1 MPPLFTQYKKGQIAY
16 WKRGGNNIRKYIPI
30 ISVIFIFSILGVVVG
45 NTIFAQDNVSVLLI
59 SGKADIRPIIRQS
72 MEPIYPGHCIKST
85 LKIVNDLDV
94 DTALKNIGMN
104 IRLKRNSEDLDI
116 SHVDA
121 KDYMKYVSIN
131 IDYKDPLKNLIKGN
145 IFKGSFSEF
154 VLGKDINIPIEKKTD
169 LELEF
174 TIGMNKEAKVN
185 VEGIESL
192 IDFIFKIDQYIGQDK
207 ENREDSK
214 SEFEKNKVLKEDENI
229 EVHWAHN
236 CITALLNQ
244 GIIQG
249 YEDGS
254 IRPENMITRA
264 EASVVVGKALGLR
277 EIGDENSKYADR
289 LPSWAKGYILAL
301 TEKGVLEGY
310 DDRQFRPDQYIT
322 REEMTKVLIL
332 AFNKKMNS
340 NLELEFTDREDIG
353 SWALEY
359 VKSGVSEK
367 IIEGYA
373 DDTFR
378 PKNNITRAEA
388 FTIICK
394 LLGLHNTHLE

>member
-1 MPPLFTQYKKGQIAY
+1 M
-16 WKRGGNNIRKYIPI
+16 
-30 ISVIFIFSILGVVVG
+30 G

-72 MEPIYPGHCIKST
+72 MEPIYSGHCIKST

-94 DTALKNIGMN
+94 DTVLKNIGMN